1 MIMNL
6 FFCKYMTLVTSVS
19 TYLLSGILLKLKTV
33 QDSIDRAAET
43 DIRLMKNIAV
53 TRRIGFADVILPGLH
68 ISLLYFYLLLISG
81 HITMSSI

>member
-1 MIMNL
+1 
-6 FFCKYMTLVTSVS
+6 MTLVTSMS
-19 TYLLSGILLKLKTV
+19 TYLLSGILLKLKAV

-43 DIRLMKNIAV
+43 DIRLMKNIGV

-81 HITMSSI
+81 LITMSSIRCSLLPL